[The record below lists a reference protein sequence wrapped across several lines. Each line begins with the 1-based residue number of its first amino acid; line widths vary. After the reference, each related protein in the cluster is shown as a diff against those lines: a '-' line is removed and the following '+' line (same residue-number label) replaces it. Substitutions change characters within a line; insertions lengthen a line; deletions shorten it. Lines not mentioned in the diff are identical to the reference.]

1 MVIRCP
7 LFGLSVNW
15 TSGQFLH
22 NVHLRAVVMG
32 HVSNLHKP
40 QSDRGSAR
48 KQRVNLNVKLLLM
61 SVMILV
67 RRTMKTLIEDGS
79 AACVRVIPR
88 KAPAVAVWGK
98 RWWNNVSR
106 SVRQRHQ
113 SHLLPFDSSGLA
125 LSLRLVCATTA
136 MLIEFK
142 VNRQR
147 KIEHT

>member
-1 MVIRCP
+1 
-7 LFGLSVNW
+7 
-15 TSGQFLH
+15 
-22 NVHLRAVVMG
+22 MG

-88 KAPAVAVWGK
+88 KAPAVAV
-98 RWWNNVSR
+98 
-106 SVRQRHQ
+106 
-113 SHLLPFDSSGLA
+113 
-125 LSLRLVCATTA
+125 
-136 MLIEFK
+136 
-142 VNRQR
+142 
-147 KIEHT
+147 